1 LLFLSKARYDLTWR
15 DTRQKEMKSWTQVE
29 AFKRIFEA
37 FDVEGRVDA
46 VLYKPLI

>member
-1 LLFLSKARYDLTWR
+1 MSG
-15 DTRQKEMKSWTQVE
+15 TQVE
-29 AFKRIFEA
+29 LFKRIFEP